1 MGRRHLLRVISI
13 FDFIMVSF
21 REIGKLNKHT
31 YAYRANP
38 GATSFALANA
48 ASSLPIKNLPL
59 GEYIFRITATS
70 NGITKNLSETIFQ
83 PGNYSADVDEELTQ
97 KVLGFIGQNGSGTF
111 FTTAHVNTALGKM
124 GFQEI
129 LIMAVNSRNNWLWGT
144 VGQIFEENHQNP
156 YLIELYENEIL
167 DLICEMHPG
176 TILIENPEAE
186 FMSWTKSLVKGFR
199 IGLTDYQDKLGGLF
213 EEDIKQLNKTLGK
226 FNDALGGIKMTVDF
240 ANSIA
245 KAMQNY
251 ENGLLI
257 LNQIAETVDS
267 DSNPELATAIDR
279 VRAKFKSETFN
290 VLINAIELET
300 KEILKAGV
308 GEVAKALASCASK
321 FDATMNG
328 GVLYSIFNL
337 AIDVT
342 MKLTGGDEIA
352 KDYQTF
358 MIQVNNYTTGIDAYS
373 IARNALLTGEA
384 SNETI
389 NRFVCAFTYAKQAA
403 LRTHNTILKLEGTT
417 SSERERIREYIS
429 ELESVSFQ

>member
-1 MGRRHLLRVISI
+1 
-13 FDFIMVSF
+13 
-21 REIGKLNKHT
+21 
-31 YAYRANP
+31 
-38 GATSFALANA
+38 
-48 ASSLPIKNLPL
+48 
-59 GEYIFRITATS
+59 
-70 NGITKNLSETIFQ
+70 
-83 PGNYSADVDEELTQ
+83 
-97 KVLGFIGQNGSGTF
+97 
-111 FTTAHVNTALGKM
+111 LGKM

-129 LIMAVNSRNNWLWGT
+129 LIMAINSRNSWLWGT

-156 YLIELYENEIL
+156 YLIELYEKEIL
-167 DLICEMHPG
+167 DLICEMNPN
-176 TILIENPEAE
+176 TILIENPDAE
-186 FMSWTKSLVKGFR
+186 FMSWTQSLVKGFS

-226 FNDALGGIKMTVDF
+226 FNEALGGIEMTVDF
-240 ANSIA
+240 ANSVA
-245 KAMQNY
+245 KVMQNY

-257 LNQIAETVDS
+257 LNQIAETVDAE
-267 DSNPELATAIDR
+267 SNPELATAIDR
-279 VRAKFKSETFN
+279 VRAKFKSQTFN
-290 VLINAIELET
+290 ILINAIELET
-300 KEILKAGV
+300 KEILKVGV
-308 GEVAKALASCASK
+308 GEVTKALANCASK

-337 AIDVT
+337 AIDTT

-373 IARNALLTGEA
+373 NARNAILAGDT
-384 SNETI
+384 SNEAI

-417 SSERERIREYIS
+417 SSERESIREYIN